1 MLCALA
7 RSADNTAP
15 RRAVAMAA
23 VLLILLLPRTE
34 RPAAGATAAS
44 CAARKIKATAF
55 KTQGKLTCHAKAASK
70 HEPVAPDCLAHAEDK
85 FARTFDALE
94 LTGACSTNGNKGT
107 IEHKVD
113 QFVDDV
119 VAELTGSPEGSLL
132 TTPAAR
138 SCGARKLKATGRK
151 AAAKL
156 NCHARAVL
164 KSVAVADSCLTRA
177 EDNFSR
183 RWGVLEAVAGCAT
196 TNDEGTIE
204 NKVNAFVDDVVASLT
219 TTGSTTSTVTTT
231 TTSTTT
237 SSTTTTTSSTTSTA
251 PPTTTTSLVTT
262 TSLAI
267 TTTSLPVTTTSLPVT
282 TTSLAVTTTS
292 LLVTTTSLPIT
303 TTSLTVTTTSLP
315 FTTTSLAVT
324 TTSLLVPTTSLPI
337 TTTSLA
343 ATTTSLTITT

>member
-1 MLCALA
+1 MCALA

-23 VLLILLLPRTE
+23 VLLIVLLPRTE

-55 KTQGKLTCHAKAASK
+55 KTQRKLTCHAKAASK

-138 SCGARKLKATGRK
+138 SCGARKLKTKGSREAQLSREGGAEERSGRRFLPDPGRRQLQP
-151 AAAKL
+151 AL
-156 NCHARAVL
+156 GR
-164 KSVAVADSCLTRA
+164 
-177 EDNFSR
+177 SR
-183 RWGVLEAVAGCAT
+183 GGRWMRHHE
-196 TNDEGTIE
+196 
-204 NKVNAFVDDVVASLT
+204 
-219 TTGSTTSTVTTT
+219 
-231 TTSTTT
+231 
-237 SSTTTTTSSTTSTA
+237 
-251 PPTTTTSLVTT
+251 
-262 TSLAI
+262 
-267 TTTSLPVTTTSLPVT
+267 
-282 TTSLAVTTTS
+282 
-292 LLVTTTSLPIT
+292 
-303 TTSLTVTTTSLP
+303 
-315 FTTTSLAVT
+315 
-324 TTSLLVPTTSLPI
+324 
-337 TTTSLA
+337 
-343 ATTTSLTITT
+343 